1 MSEIQLHSE
10 KQNASTSISNT
21 FIDEYMSGANGEF
34 VKIYLYLLRLTG
46 NPDMTFSISSIAD
59 KFEHTEKDVK
69 RALSY
74 WEKMHLLRLEYDSNK
89 NITGIC
95 LLDSASLLP
104 VGAKEQHSDSCLNAP
119 QALAPQSEPSKKS
132 YSQDD
137 ILALMQDEN
146 VSDLLFV
153 AEQYLGRTLSSTD
166 LDTFFYLYEELGFSA
181 DMIEYLVESCV
192 SAGHKSI
199 HYIEKVA
206 LNWHQ
211 SGITTVAEA
220 KAGSR
225 VYSKAHYAV
234 MNAFGITGRNP
245 VPVETDYIDKWTG
258 KLGFSLDVIL
268 EACRRTIAAIHQPS
282 FPYADSILENWNKQH
297 VHHIS
302 DIAKVDSE
310 RQASKKKNLS
320 SPSAAASAKN
330 KFNNFSQRPYD
341 YDQLEKL
348 LLTTQAR

>member
-1 MSEIQLHSE
+1 M
-10 KQNASTSISNT
+10 
-21 FIDEYMSGANGEF
+21 
-34 VKIYLYLLRLTG
+34 
-46 NPDMTFSISSIAD
+46 
-59 KFEHTEKDVK
+59 
-69 RALSY
+69 
-74 WEKMHLLRLEYDSNK
+74 
-89 NITGIC
+89 
-95 LLDSASLLP
+95 
-104 VGAKEQHSDSCLNAP
+104 
-119 QALAPQSEPSKKS
+119 
-132 YSQDD
+132 
-137 ILALMQDEN
+137 MQDEN
-146 VSDLLFV
+146 ISDLLFV

-166 LDTFFYLYEELGFSA
+166 LDTFFYLYKELGFSA

-192 SAGHKSI
+192 SAGHTSI

-211 SGITTVAEA
+211 AGISTVAEA

-258 KLGFSLDVIL
+258 KLGFSLDIIL
-268 EACRRTIAAIHQPS
+268 EACKRTIAAIHQPS
-282 FPYADSILENWNKQH
+282 FPYADSILENWSKQQ

-302 DIAKVDSE
+302 DIAKADSE
-310 RQASKKKNLS
+310 HQASKKKNTPS
-320 SPSAAASAKN
+320 SASAKN
-330 KFNNFSQRPYD
+330 KFNNFSQRTYD